1 MIETFESAKG
11 NIHTKLITIGEN
23 LLQANELILDGLADC
38 EKEKFFQARNYIKN
52 IGAKTD
58 EIDNEIIK
66 LLGIYTPEGKEL
78 RECIAYLKI
87 TNELSRAC
95 SNTRSFIRGF
105 SDVCDEIDNSK
116 IKEYTVPMHRSTL
129 KAVSLTLAM
138 MNISDPEE
146 LQECYD
152 EIIIEES
159 KADDL
164 YEIIEHHIYTA
175 AEYTSNF
182 EKYHKMLKAVRKSE
196 KIAYRAIGIAN
207 LLLYMRNGGSLQR

>member
-1 MIETFESAKG
+1 MVETFESAKSS
-11 NIHTKLITIGEN
+11 IHSKLITIGEN
-23 LLQANELILDGLADC
+23 LLQANEQILDGLAEC
-38 EKEKFFQARNYIKN
+38 ETEKFIKARNYIKN
-52 IGAKTD
+52 IGAKAD
-58 EIDNEIIK
+58 EIDNNIIK
-66 LLGIYTPEGKEL
+66 LLGVYTPEGEDL

-105 SDVCDEIDNSK
+105 SEGCNEIDNSK
-116 IKEYTVPMHRSTL
+116 IKDYTVPMHKSTL
-129 KAVSLTLAM
+129 KAIRLTLVM
-138 MNISDPEE
+138 MDTTDPEE

-207 LLLYMRNGGSLQR
+207 LLLYMKNGGSLQH